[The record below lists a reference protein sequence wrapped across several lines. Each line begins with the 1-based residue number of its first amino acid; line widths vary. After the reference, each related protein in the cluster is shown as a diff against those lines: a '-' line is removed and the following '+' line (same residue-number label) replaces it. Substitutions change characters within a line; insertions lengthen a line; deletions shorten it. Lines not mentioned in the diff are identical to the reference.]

1 MPNLMSV
8 LAVGFGGWAGW
19 RGAEREPPRSL
30 PVVDMADDMVDDGEE
45 QRRREEEG
53 EDCEVEGLE
62 LGRAVDACWA
72 CGVCA
77 QFGSRA
83 GVALLADRHRW

>member
-1 MPNLMSV
+1 
-8 LAVGFGGWAGW
+8 
-19 RGAEREPPRSL
+19 
-30 PVVDMADDMVDDGEE
+30 MADGRAGEA
-45 QRRREEEG
+45 RRESLLGACRWMIWWMIWWLVVVRREEEEG
-53 EDCEVEGLE
+53 EDCEVVGLE

-83 GVALLADRHRW
+83 GVALLADCHR

>member
-30 PVVDMADDMVDDGEE
+30 PVDDMVDDMVDGGGEE
-45 QRRREEEG
+45 EEEG
-53 EDCEVEGLE
+53 EDCEVGGLE

-83 GVALLADRHRW
+83 GVALLADCHR